1 MRSDIGQP
9 PGVAETVGDGVVCRC
24 RNTSVRDGRL
34 ELGSSLQRAMPGH
47 RPPHCL
53 HRRETGESRDPQL
66 ASFKIIG
73 AFTVCGRE
81 GLDRV
86 PSVLAV
92 VIDSRNDA
100 SSDLC
105 RRIRQAG
112 QAGGMTF
119 TGLPLDE
126 VLRTERQHQARGMK
140 GRTPADV
147 FVRCLPTPKTT
158 KKEKIEESRLNQPP
172 TGSGPRPRDRAA
184 RSSTALA

>member
-1 MRSDIGQP
+1 MANALRHRTNP
-9 PGVAETVGDGVVCRC
+9 RGVAETVGDGVVCRC

-53 HRRETGESRDPQL
+53 HRRETGGSRDPRV

-73 AFTVCGRE
+73 AFAVCGRE
-81 GLDRV
+81 GLDRA

-140 GRTPADV
+140 GRTP
-147 FVRCLPTPKTT
+147 
-158 KKEKIEESRLNQPP
+158 ERLRYAKRSSVGGACGP
-172 TGSGPRPRDRAA
+172 TGSTMGWVVRFLGVSAVFGSGLRR
-184 RSSTALA
+184 